1 MKRQPI
7 ITDCL
12 SGDIKIGEILTD
24 VPTAEKTTG
33 TLFNILGSD
42 QALV

>member
-12 SGDIKIGEILTD
+12 SGDIKIGEILNKCAD
-24 VPTAEKTTG
+24 HRYSDRHVIY
-33 TLFNILGSD
+33 ILESD

>member
-12 SGDIKIGEILTD
+12 SGDIKIGEILIS
-24 VPTAEKTTG
+24 VPTADTAIG